1 MACLVPCLKVKTP
14 GLNPILKHGK
24 TDSAR
29 KNKMTRTELFG
40 FASVFRNKL
49 LLTIA
54 VVASLSISACS
65 TTPLE
70 PYTEDTPP
78 LVLVPTAQAGVVDKR
93 GRFREIFCT
102 ILEERGPTFPDYRPC
117 NDALTKVGNE
127 PNGTGKNVELG
138 PSRRHL
144 VAMIVPGIGWDCFA
158 TWLNLQHTVRNHVRQ
173 FDYDLHLLKVDAL
186 SGTETNARQ
195 IRDAIIEMGP
205 ESEQRRLILIGY
217 SKGAPDI
224 LEAVVS
230 YQEIRPR
237 IAAVIS
243 AAGAIG
249 GSPLA
254 NDATQSQ
261 LELLRYWP
269 DAQCISGDGGAVESL
284 RPVTRKAWLAQN
296 PLPRDF
302 PYYSLVT
309 YPKPERISTILASS
323 YDKLSRVDARNDSQ
337 VLFYDQVIPGSTLL
351 GYVNADHWAL
361 SVPIARSHSMLG
373 ATFVDQNDYPRE
385 ALLEALLRFVEEEL
399 VTSTK

>member
-1 MACLVPCLKVKTP
+1 MSRAKSEAKIFDPHSVP
-14 GLNPILKHGK
+14 NF
-24 TDSAR
+24 AR
-29 KNKMTRTELFG
+29 LLPQERIKITNVESFN
-40 FASVFRNKL
+40 FAWVFKSGPL
-49 LLTIA
+49 LAFVTIA
-54 VVASLSISACS
+54 SLTISACS

-78 LVLVPTAQAGVVDKR
+78 LVLVPAAQAGVTDKR

-102 ILEERGPTFPDYRPC
+102 ILKERGHTLPDYRPC
-117 NDALTKVGNE
+117 DEALTKVGNE
-127 PNGTGKNVELG
+127 PAGTDKRVEFGKA
-138 PSRRHL
+138 RRQL
-144 VAMIVPGIGWDCFA
+144 IALLVPGIGWDCFEK
-158 TWLNLQHTVRNHVRQ
+158 WLDLKGTVHNHVRQ
-173 FDYDLHLLKVDAL
+173 FGYELHLLKVDAL

-205 ESEQRRLILIGY
+205 EKEQRRLVLIGY

-230 YQEIRPR
+230 YPEIRPR

-261 LELLRYWP
+261 LELFRHWP
-269 DAQCISGDGGAVESL
+269 DAQCTTGDGGALESL
-284 RPVTRKAWLAQN
+284 RPATRKSWLAQN

-309 YPKPERISTILASS
+309 YPKPERISSVLQSS
-323 YDKLSRVDARNDSQ
+323 YDKLSRVDARNDGQ
-337 VLFYDQVIPGSTLL
+337 ILFYDQVIPGSTLL

-361 SVPIARSHSMLG
+361 AVPVARSHSTIGSM
-373 ATFVDQNDYPRE
+373 FVDQNDYPRE

-399 VTSTK
+399 VKSTK

>member
-1 MACLVPCLKVKTP
+1 VKTP

-102 ILEERGPTFPDYRPC
+102 ILEERGPALPDYRPC
-117 NDALTKVGNE
+117 DDALTKVGIE

-138 PSRRHL
+138 LSKRRL
-144 VAMIVPGIGWDCFA
+144 VAVIVPGIGWDCFA

-230 YQEIRPR
+230 YPEIRPR